1 MSQTQKLPPE
11 TPVRRSKR
19 RAAEAEASQP
29 DLPGARERILVAAQE
44 LFYAN
49 GYSATSVA
57 SIAEAARMTT
67 PNLYWHFPSKQA
79 LLAEVL
85 DRAHRSFLEALLEG
99 IPQTGTADELLTA
112 YVREYVRMQLSVARD
127 GVVHG
132 YWILAAD
139 LPAADAP
146 RLRESRR
153 EIHQVL
159 RDIVQQGMTE
169 GTFELSDPT
178 LAVTSIETSCEYV
191 FTWFKPDGR
200 LSEEEVL
207 DGMVEI
213 ALRIVG
219 YRAPGL

>member
-1 MSQTQKLPPE
+1 
-11 TPVRRSKR
+11 
-19 RAAEAEASQP
+19 
-29 DLPGARERILVAAQE
+29 
-44 LFYAN
+44 
-49 GYSATSVA
+49 
-57 SIAEAARMTT
+57 
-67 PNLYWHFPSKQA
+67 
-79 LLAEVL
+79 
-85 DRAHRSFLEALLEG
+85 
-99 IPQTGTADELLTA
+99 
-112 YVREYVRMQLSVARD
+112 VARD

-159 RDIVQQGMTE
+159 RDIVQQGMAE
-169 GTFELSDPT
+169 GTFGLSDPT

-191 FTWFKPDGR
+191 FTWFKPEGR

-207 DGMVEI
+207 NGMVEI

-219 YRAPGL
+219 YRTTS

>member
-1 MSQTQKLPPE
+1 VSQTQKLPPE
-11 TPVRRSKR
+11 TPVRRSNR

-29 DLPGARERILVAAQE
+29 DLLGARERILVAAQE

-99 IPQTGTADELLTA
+99 IPETGSADALLAA

-132 YWILAAD
+132 YWILTAD

-146 RLRESRR
+146 RLREIRR

-178 LAVTSIETSCEYV
+178 LAVISIETSCEYV

-219 YRAPGL
+219 YRATD

>member
-1 MSQTQKLPPE
+1 MSQTQKLPP
-11 TPVRRSKR
+11 TAAARRTER
-19 RAAEAEASQP
+19 NLGDAGDAEP
-29 DLPGARERILVAAQE
+29 DLPGARDRILVAAQE

-85 DRAHRSFLEALLEG
+85 DRAHRNFLEVLLQG
-99 IPQTGTADELLTA
+99 IPETGTPDELLAA

-127 GVVHG
+127 GVVYG

-139 LPAADAP
+139 LPASDAP

-153 EIHQVL
+153 EIHGVL
-159 RDIVQQGMTE
+159 RGIVQQGIAD
-169 GTFELSDPT
+169 GTFDVSDPT
-178 LAVTSIETSCEYV
+178 LAEAAIETSCEYV
-191 FTWFKPDGR
+191 FTWFRADGR

-207 DGMVEI
+207 SGMVEI

-219 YRAPGL
+219 YRASN

>member
-1 MSQTQKLPPE
+1 VSQTQKLPPA
-11 TPVRRSKR
+11 TSVRRSKR
-19 RAAEAEASQP
+19 RPVEAEASEP

-44 LFYAN
+44 LFYAS

-57 SIAEAARMTT
+57 SIADAARMTT
-67 PNLYWHFPSKQA
+67 PNLYWHVPSKQA

-99 IPQTGTADELLTA
+99 IPETGTADELLAA

-139 LPAADAP
+139 LPASDAP

-169 GTFELSDPT
+169 GSFKLSDPT
-178 LAVTSIETSCEYV
+178 LAVASIETSCEYV

-200 LSEEEVL
+200 LSEDEVL

-213 ALRIVG
+213 ALKIVG
-219 YRAPGL
+219 YRTTD

>member
-1 MSQTQKLPPE
+1 VSETQKLPQAKAVPRAN
-11 TPVRRSKR
+11 RRP
-19 RAAEAEASQP
+19 AQAEAAAP
-29 DLPGARERILVAAQE
+29 DPPDARERILTAAQE
-44 LFYAN
+44 FFYAN

-79 LLAEVL
+79 LLVEVL
-85 DRAHRSFLEALLEG
+85 DRAQRVGLELLLQS
-99 IPQTGTADELLTA
+99 IPETGTGDELLAA
-112 YVREYVRMQLSVARD
+112 YVRGYVRMQLREARD

-139 LPAADAP
+139 LPASDAP
-146 RLRESRR
+146 RLREGRR
-153 EIHQVL
+153 QIHRVL
-159 RDIVQQGMTE
+159 RDIVQKGIAE

-178 LAVTSIETSCEYV
+178 IAVTSIETLCEYV
-191 FTWFKPDGR
+191 FTWFTPDGR

-219 YRAPGL
+219 YRAID

>member
-1 MSQTQKLPPE
+1 VSQTQKLPQA
-11 TPVRRSKR
+11 TPVRRPKR
-19 RAAEAEASQP
+19 RPAEAEATAP
-29 DLPGARERILVAAQE
+29 DQPGARERILVAAQE

-79 LLAEVL
+79 LLVEVL
-85 DRAHRSFLEALLEG
+85 DRAQRVGLEVLLRG
-99 IPQTGTADELLTA
+99 IPETGTADELLAA
-112 YVREYVRMQLSVARD
+112 YVRGYVRMQLSEARD

-132 YWILAAD
+132 YWTLTAD
-139 LPAADAP
+139 LPASDAP
-146 RLRESRR
+146 RLREGRR
-153 EIHQVL
+153 EIHRVL
-159 RDIVQQGMTE
+159 RDIVWQGMAE

-178 LAVTSIETSCEYV
+178 LAVTSIETLCEYV

-200 LSEEEVL
+200 LSDDEVL

-213 ALRIVG
+213 ALKIVG
-219 YRAPGL
+219 HHTKS